1 MPYSSSLLHRSSE
14 AAGQPQHPNPPP
26 GVRTARPDHLLHH
39 PHQPTDLSVRPQQQ
53 QPRYPA
59 SQPAGYTANH
69 YSPYPHTVPSHHF
82 SRASPT
88 ATVSSPSPL
97 GSLRSSP
104 YDSPSSSLH
113 AVDGGGHNRYRNPV
127 VNSFSIQPPHVAAGI
142 LSSGSQPS
150 PTASN
155 RVGLSTASR
164 HPTAAGSSHQLSVAP
179 PIPRPGLAHQTGD
192 YGSLIRPSAS
202 NNSQAPSA
210 AGGHHVMSLGP
221 SGRPS
226 PLSAAALGTSS
237 GSALSSSHS
246 VGRYDTLAPVSQQH
260 MAGQSKA
267 AHPAATTTTPSGRVN
282 SVSAQL
288 IQSSQSAAAVVSSS
302 QQQAAK
308 PGVGAAVMLGAGGI
322 NPISLEQRINKVIS
336 QNQAIVETLGETIR
350 CPNHVSFF

>member
-1 MPYSSSLLHRSSE
+1 
-14 AAGQPQHPNPPP
+14 
-26 GVRTARPDHLLHH
+26 
-39 PHQPTDLSVRPQQQ
+39 
-53 QPRYPA
+53 
-59 SQPAGYTANH
+59 
-69 YSPYPHTVPSHHF
+69 
-82 SRASPT
+82 
-88 ATVSSPSPL
+88 
-97 GSLRSSP
+97 
-104 YDSPSSSLH
+104 
-113 AVDGGGHNRYRNPV
+113 
-127 VNSFSIQPPHVAAGI
+127 
-142 LSSGSQPS
+142 
-150 PTASN
+150 
-155 RVGLSTASR
+155 
-164 HPTAAGSSHQLSVAP
+164 
-179 PIPRPGLAHQTGD
+179 
-192 YGSLIRPSAS
+192 
-202 NNSQAPSA
+202 
-210 AGGHHVMSLGP
+210 MSLGP

-267 AHPAATTTTPSGRVN
+267 AQPAATTTTPSGRVN

-288 IQSSQSAAAVVSSS
+288 IQSSQSTAAVVSSS

>member
-1 MPYSSSLLHRSSE
+1 
-14 AAGQPQHPNPPP
+14 
-26 GVRTARPDHLLHH
+26 
-39 PHQPTDLSVRPQQQ
+39 
-53 QPRYPA
+53 
-59 SQPAGYTANH
+59 
-69 YSPYPHTVPSHHF
+69 
-82 SRASPT
+82 
-88 ATVSSPSPL
+88 
-97 GSLRSSP
+97 
-104 YDSPSSSLH
+104 
-113 AVDGGGHNRYRNPV
+113 
-127 VNSFSIQPPHVAAGI
+127 
-142 LSSGSQPS
+142 
-150 PTASN
+150 
-155 RVGLSTASR
+155 
-164 HPTAAGSSHQLSVAP
+164 
-179 PIPRPGLAHQTGD
+179 
-192 YGSLIRPSAS
+192 
-202 NNSQAPSA
+202 
-210 AGGHHVMSLGP
+210 MSLGP

-267 AHPAATTTTPSGRVN
+267 AQPAATTTTPSGRVN

-308 PGVGAAVMLGAGGI
+308 PGVGAAVMLGGI